1 MKFTTGWSVN
11 SRKMSE
17 AVITDEKR
25 LLFALGLCARARKI
39 TVGVP
44 MICDAMRSGG
54 KNAPRLVFEAS
65 DTSENTHKRLSDKCA
80 FYSTRHVRLTA
91 DGDTLAKTVGKSS
104 AIAAV
109 AIADAELCRLAEQ
122 YLRFGQSDQV

>member
-1 MKFTTGWSVN
+1 
-11 SRKMSE
+11 
-17 AVITDEKR
+17 
-25 LLFALGLCARARKI
+25 
-39 TVGVP
+39 

-91 DGDTLAKTVGKSS
+91 DGDTLAKIVGKSS
-104 AIAAV
+104 TIAAV

>member
-1 MKFTTGWSVN
+1 MTGWSE
-11 SRKMSE
+11 SSPKMSE
-17 AVITDEKR
+17 AIINDEKR

-54 KNAPRLVFEAS
+54 KNAPKFVFEAS
-65 DTSENTHKRLSDKCA
+65 DTSENTHKRLIDKCG
-80 FYSTRHVRLTA
+80 YYGVRLVRLTS
-91 DGDTLAKTVGKSS
+91 DGDTLARTVGKQS

-109 AIADAELCRLAEQ
+109 AIADAEFCRLAEQ

>member
-1 MKFTTGWSVN
+1 
-11 SRKMSE
+11 MSE
-17 AVITDEKR
+17 AIIKDEKR

-44 MICDAMRSGG
+44 MICDAMRAGG
-54 KNAPRLVFEAS
+54 KSAPKLVFEAS
-65 DTSENTHKRLSDKCA
+65 DPSENTHKRLSDKCT
-80 FYSTRHVRLTA
+80 YYGVRLVRLTS
-91 DGDTLAKTVGKSS
+91 DGDTLARTVGKQS

-109 AIADAELCRLAEQ
+109 AIADAEFCHLAEQ

>member
-1 MKFTTGWSVN
+1 
-11 SRKMSE
+11 MSE

-54 KNAPRLVFEAS
+54 KGAPRLVFEAS

-80 FYSTRHVRLTA
+80 FYGTRHVRLSA
-91 DGDTLAKTVGKSS
+91 DGETLARTVGKSS

-109 AIADAELCRLAEQ
+109 AIADAEFCNLAEQ